1 MPVSG
6 LRLSSVNNIN
16 NMKKPVSIGAN
27 GLFVALCVYDKN
39 KLQLSVLPTLGG
51 DQCKRGV
58 HRCSASP

>member
-6 LRLSSVNNIN
+6 LRLSSVNNINNIN

-39 KLQLSVLPTLGG
+39 KLQFIGPLRMNI
-51 DQCKRGV
+51 DE
-58 HRCSASP
+58 

>member
-39 KLQLSVLPTLGG
+39 KLQFIGTTRMNI
-51 DQCKRGV
+51 DE
-58 HRCSASP
+58 